1 MLNVT
6 ERAVLFFTRGDFVVV
21 AAAAAVVAGVAPLTG
36 PPAAGPPAA
45 GTPVV
50 PCCLLVLSLLPPVLG
65 GGAAAAAAFR
75 FIETVVS
82 ILRLSSPSFPCS
94 CLVLWEMSLSDMGAA
109 VSCLRLW
116 FKNFTHST
124 PSYCPLTYR
133 VDLT

>member
-45 GTPVV
+45 GPPVV

-82 ILRLSSPSFPCS
+82 ILRLSSPPFPCS
-94 CLVLWEMSLSDMGAA
+94 CLVLWEMSLSDMGA
-109 VSCLRLW
+109 R
-116 FKNFTHST
+116 
-124 PSYCPLTYR
+124 CPA
-133 VDLT
+133 